1 MFHSLFRIICRETC
15 QLGASYCMHISVS
28 LSLSRSLPYNTP
40 IHGPSQALNQ
50 KTGTHSKGS
59 YVLNSLQRTILPFP
73 PSRENTE
80 TNFKELL
87 KLNIKVNVSKWWVEG
102 NDLGFNYYWYHM
114 DEIFSSVPVQWG
126 VDVVLQLDLFWW
138 FSAAVCLIQTKR
150 RHCSQ
155 TSSMVRPKGTLF
167 PIQYTTFWPEPYGP
181 WSKVGH

>member
-87 KLNIKVNVSKWWVEG
+87 KLNIKVNVSKW
-102 NDLGFNYYWYHM
+102 
-114 DEIFSSVPVQWG
+114 
-126 VDVVLQLDLFWW
+126 
-138 FSAAVCLIQTKR
+138 
-150 RHCSQ
+150 
-155 TSSMVRPKGTLF
+155 
-167 PIQYTTFWPEPYGP
+167 
-181 WSKVGH
+181 